1 MVEIPELP
9 KKEAQKI
16 EDLKR
21 KYKGLWLAIKVVDRD
36 EQGIPETGEL
46 VAKAKTHRELHLA
59 MDDENVYETYAGD
72 VPTKAV
78 LF

>member
-1 MVEIPELP
+1 MME
-9 KKEAQKI
+9 KI
-16 EDLKR
+16 ENLKK
-21 KYKGLWLAIKVVDRD
+21 KYKGLWLAIKVIDRD

-46 VAKAKTHRELHLA
+46 VAKAKTHHELHLIIE
-59 MDDENVYETYAGD
+59 DENVYETYAGD

>member
-1 MVEIPELP
+1 MVKIKELS
-9 KKEAQKI
+9 KKEVQRIK
-16 EDLKR
+16 DLKR
-21 KYKGLWLAIKVVDRD
+21 KYEGLWLAIRVVDRD

-72 VPTKAV
+72 MPTKAV